1 MSPTNDASTGT
12 SGNESQTRLTT
23 TPVQITPAIQLI
35 AMLRP
40 ATRAIPQRYDRSPR
54 SVRRNAATDRPF
66 VEPADDAAPR
76 RQGHSA
82 RVIDTLLVMADSS
95 FDIVSKV
102 DHQEAENALNQA
114 RKEIEQRY
122 DFKGTGAS
130 IAWSGEQVLII
141 AGTEER
147 AKAVLDV
154 FQSKLIKR
162 GISLKSLDSGEP
174 FASGKEFRIVSS
186 LKDGISSENA
196 KKIGKIIRDEGP
208 KGVKSQIQGDELRVQ
223 SKSRD
228 DLQAVIALLKGADL
242 DLDLQ
247 FVNYR

>member
-1 MSPTNDASTGT
+1 
-12 SGNESQTRLTT
+12 
-23 TPVQITPAIQLI
+23 
-35 AMLRP
+35 
-40 ATRAIPQRYDRSPR
+40 
-54 SVRRNAATDRPF
+54 
-66 VEPADDAAPR
+66 
-76 RQGHSA
+76 
-82 RVIDTLLVMADSS
+82 MADSS

-130 IAWSGEQVLII
+130 IAWSSESILII
-141 AGTEER
+141 ANTEER

-174 FASGKEFRIVSS
+174 FASGKEFRIVST

-196 KKIGKIIRDEGP
+196 KKINKIIRDEGP

-228 DLQAVIALLKGADL
+228 DLQSVIALLKGSDL
-242 DLDLQ
+242 DIDLQ
-247 FVNYR
+247 FINYR